1 MPKENYSSRV
11 YYTLVGNLFRSIL
24 SFSSSMLIAR
34 ALEPDD
40 YGRYTFLI
48 GTFIAFKQFIDFSS
62 SSAFFTF
69 LSKKIRSIKFIKN
82 YWFYVFLQ
90 ILIPFILIAF
100 IFPAKWLNYLW
111 AGESKSLIIL
121 ALISVFFQTTVWP
134 ISVQMA
140 ESIRKTFYVQIVNVL
155 LVFFHFCIILGL
167 WFYGLLAIPFLFSL
181 IAIEWL
187 IASLFLLNIF
197 KSNYKKEYIDNNKVD
212 TNKSIFIE
220 FWIYCGPFIPYAV
233 FNFIHEFGEK
243 WMLQSW
249 GGSVEQAYFGV
260 AAQIS
265 SVILLATTSI
275 IRVFWKEI
283 SEANA
288 NENFLKVKEM
298 YTVATKVLF
307 FISILVSV
315 TLIPWSKEIISI
327 LLGDAYLPGSLTLT
341 IMLLYPIHQSL
352 GQINGTIFYAT
363 ESTRDYVIGNIIFL
377 IISLISTYYVLA
389 PTDFI
394 IPGLNLGSVGVALK
408 LVLLQLIQANIFS
421 WYIYKK
427 LKSKYDFIF
436 QIYWIIYSLLFMFIS
451 YSIIDI
457 FSFTNFHIKFFIT
470 TIFYFILMFSLA
482 LYKPQMI
489 GLSRV
494 VIIKN
499 FKIITSWLKKYV

>member
-24 SFSSSMLIAR
+24 SFSSSILIAR

-40 YGRYTFLI
+40 YGRYIFLI

-69 LSKKIRSIKFIKN
+69 LSKKTRSLKFIKT
-82 YWFYVFLQ
+82 YWIYVFFQ
-90 ILIPFILIAF
+90 FLIPFFIITLI
-100 IFPAKWLNYLW
+100 IPTNWLNYLW
-111 AGESKSLIIL
+111 AGESKLLIIL
-121 ALISVFFQTTVWP
+121 ALISVFCQTTFWP

-167 WFYGLLAIPFLFSL
+167 WFYGLLAIPYLFSL

-187 IASLFLLNIF
+187 IASSFLLYIF
-197 KSNYKKEYIDNNKVD
+197 KSNHKKQYTDNNQVD

-220 FWIYCGPFIPYAV
+220 FWIYCGPFIPYAAV
-233 FNFIHEFGEK
+233 NFIYEFGEK

-249 GGSVEQAYFGV
+249 GGSIEQAYFGV

-288 NENFLKVKEM
+288 DENFLKLKKM
-298 YTVATKVLF
+298 YNETTKGLF
-307 FISILVSV
+307 FISILISA

-327 LLGDAYLPGSLTLT
+327 LLGDTYLAGSLTLT
-341 IMLLYPIHQSL
+341 IMLLYPVHQSI
-352 GQINGTIFYAT
+352 GQINGTMFYAT
-363 ESTRDYVIGNIIFL
+363 ANTREYVIGNIIFL
-377 IISLISTYYVLA
+377 IISFIFTYYVLA

-394 IPGLNLGSVGVALK
+394 IPGLNLGALGVAIK
-408 LVLLQLIQANIFS
+408 VVLLQFIHVNIFS
-421 WYIYKK
+421 WYINKK
-427 LKSKYDFIF
+427 FEWNFDYTF
-436 QIYWIIYSLLFMFIS
+436 QIFWMIFSLLFMFIS
-451 YSIIDI
+451 YSIVEI
-457 FSFTNFHIKFFIT
+457 FSFNNFYIKFFIT
-470 TIFYFILMFSLA
+470 TILFFILMLSLA
-482 LYKPQMI
+482 LFKPQMI
-489 GLSRV
+489 GLSRGF
-494 VIIKN
+494 IIKN
-499 FKIITSWLKKYV
+499 FNKWIKKYVS